1 MASTI
6 DSYKGKLIALTYSS
20 IIKIGDNLNLPA
32 VIGGTRGSPVFVN
45 CLRSSGATPNA
56 LVNITD
62 GDGAVSSLSLGQEHA
77 GAKIQ
82 GPLLVCNAN
91 TPIGDAS
98 TCHILCV
105 HNGSAS
111 IGDNFNVS
119 GNVNVN
125 GISQFNN
132 NVTVDNSCGGTGL
145 ITGSI
150 ICSNSHINAT
160 GCIISQ
166 TNICSTG
173 TNAIIKSDHLCAS
186 CTIQS
191 DGDIIAFASSDKNL
205 KDNIKPITNSNSII
219 KSLNGYEFD
228 WKEEA
233 TKEGHSYGVIAQEVE
248 KVMPEAVK
256 KNSNNYLAVD
266 YIQLIPVLIEEIKSL
281 NNRIEILEG
290 KK

>member
-1 MASTI
+1 MSSTI

-32 VIGGTRGSPVFVN
+32 VIGGTRGTPVFVN
-45 CLRSSGATPNA
+45 CLRTSGATPNA

-62 GDGAVSSLSLGQEHA
+62 GDGAVSSLSLGQEYA
-77 GAKIQ
+77 GAKIM
-82 GPLLVCNAN
+82 GPLLVCNAA
-91 TPIGDAS
+91 GQDAD

-111 IGDNFNVS
+111 IGDNLC
-119 GNVNVN
+119 VN
-125 GISQFNN
+125 GNSEVNGTAQFNN
-132 NVTVDNSCGGTGL
+132 NLTVDGSSGGSGL

-166 TNICSTG
+166 THICSTG
-173 TNAIIKSDHLCAS
+173 ASAIIKGANLCA
-186 CTIQS
+186 TTGIQS
-191 DGDIIAFASSDKNL
+191 DGDIIAFASSDENL
-205 KDNIKPITNSNSII
+205 KDNIKPITNSNSIL
-219 KSLNGYEFD
+219 KSINGYEFD

-256 KNSNNYLAVD
+256 KHSNNYLAVD